1 MTYDELAAS
10 LREELKPSGDQENE
24 MFHQFL
30 EAAWRLRVW
39 NEEEYQLSEKA
50 GGDALLSEVPAIQ
63 KKAARIQRLRTR
75 TESAFYRSLN
85 RLKKLQAERAR
96 RQEAGKKSAAR
107 LAGLETP
114 PHIM

>member
-10 LREELKPSGDQENE
+10 FREELKPDGEVENE
-24 MFHQFL
+24 IFDRFL
-30 EAAWRLRVW
+30 DAAWKLRVL

-50 GGDALLSEVPAIQ
+50 GCDALLSEVPAIQ
-63 KKAARIQRLRTR
+63 KQAARIQRLRTR

-85 RLKKLQAERAR
+85 QLKKLQSARAR
-96 RQEAGKKSAAR
+96 RRQTGKKSPAG

>member
-1 MTYDELAAS
+1 MTYDEMAAS
-10 LREELKPSGDQENE
+10 FREELEPSGEQENE
-24 MFHQFL
+24 IFRLFL
-30 EAAWRLRVW
+30 EAAWRLRVL
-39 NEEEYQLSEKA
+39 NEEECQLSEKA
-50 GGDALLSEVPAIQ
+50 GCDALLSETPAVQ

-75 TESAFYRSLN
+75 TETAFYRSLN
-85 RLKKLQAERAR
+85 RLKELQAERAR